1 VSNTRKIKPPRPKV
15 CCQCARGNHTGHQHA
30 ICPQCGGRL
39 EESVTHRQTAP
50 GRWVCLVA
58 GAN

>member
-1 VSNTRKIKPPRPKV
+1 MSNSRRIKPPRPKT
-15 CCQCARGNHTGHQHA
+15 CRQCARGNHTGHQHA
-30 ICPQCGGRL
+30 ICPQCGNRL
-39 EESVTHRQTAP
+39 EQGPLHREVEP